1 MNARH
6 LHPPTQTTRSA
17 EPRQATPNS
26 GCPVCRG
33 HLVADVYVDTID
45 AGGHVWVRAL
55 RCVQCRKIADA
66 AGEPIEKHCGIHR
79 LKRGCLTPQHVG
91 DEVTPLGT

>member
-1 MNARH
+1 M
-6 LHPPTQTTRSA
+6 
-17 EPRQATPNS
+17 
-26 GCPVCRG
+26 
-33 HLVADVYVDTID
+33 ADVYVDTID

-66 AGEPIEKHCGIHR
+66 AGEPIEKHYGIHR
-79 LKRGCLTPQHVG
+79 LKRGNLTPQHIG